1 MWLFF
6 FWGTF
11 FWHTTLK
18 RAQVLFGGRRGYTLI
33 RIQHYL
39 YGTLLEPSNVLREC
53 FLVPPYSTCLTTN
66 TTYTHIIAE
75 QSACHAP
82 GRFISGEYC
91 FQNTTTAAGCWNAI
105 TWLPR
110 RILSM
115 LPKKKK
121 NRCSH
126 FVFQVTKDR
135 SRGNATRLTLFFT
148 RVGMVPFV
156 RFPNTPTRGNGE
168 NGETG

>member
-91 FQNTTTAAGCWNAI
+91 FQTLQLQQDVETRSPGCHAAFFRCCQ
-105 TWLPR
+105 
-110 RILSM
+110 
-115 LPKKKK
+115 KKKSMFPF
-121 NRCSH
+121 CFSSH
-126 FVFQVTKDR
+126 KGQV
-135 SRGNATRLTLFFT
+135 
-148 RVGMVPFV
+148 
-156 RFPNTPTRGNGE
+156 
-168 NGETG
+168 